1 MPTQYF
7 DTPLADENQDVTQSQ
22 IRQNFQQANTS
33 FGTDHYSF
41 DNLTANN
48 GFHKKVT
55 TPDQGG
61 DIATTTNPTLYA
73 KIPYAAVG
81 LLQFSRG
88 PSNAVPSP
96 VTFLQ
101 SPSSPII
108 LTQNAT
114 TNVLDFT
121 GFGATIATL
130 YAIDTGIPKS
140 VSATFLW
147 TGSTFYKASASDG
160 GFTGTLSITTSGNIL
175 QVQNSSASAIT
186 FNNVYWTL
194 QFLRIQ

>member
-1 MPTQYF
+1 MAYF
-7 DTPLADENQDVTQSQ
+7 DTPLADVNQDVTQPQ
-22 IRQNFQQANTS
+22 IRANFQQANTS
-33 FGTDHYSF
+33 FGTDHYAF
-41 DNLTANN
+41 DNLTVNN
-48 GFHKKVT
+48 GFHKQVT

-61 DIATTTNPTLYA
+61 DVVTTTNPVLYA
-73 KIPYAAVG
+73 KSPYAAIG
-81 LLQFSRG
+81 LIQFSRG
-88 PSNAVPSP
+88 PSNAIPSP
-96 VTFLQ
+96 ITFLQ
-101 SPSSPII
+101 SPSSPIT

-114 TNVLDFT
+114 TNVLNFT
-121 GFGATIATL
+121 GFGPTIATI

-140 VSATFLW
+140 VSCTFLW
-147 TGSTFYKASASDG
+147 TGSSFYKASAQDS